1 MSDNIGRVYVTLNPR
16 GKAVLPS
23 MQTAVEE
30 RNWAGNLLYEA
41 QSIERPAN
49 IAQAQEMVAAATK
62 VRALGSRHSF
72 NRIADTGGTLLSLE
86 GLDPDI
92 SVDAD
97 ARTVTV
103 TGGVRYGTLAAE
115 LERQGFAL
123 HNLASL
129 PHISI
134 AGAVS
139 TATHGSGD
147 RNGNLATA
155 VAGLEILCADGSLK
169 TLSRGS
175 SPDFDG
181 AVVALGALGIV
192 TKVTLDIEPTFSVR
206 QDVFERLAWDEVLAN
221 FDAVTSSAYSVSLFT
236 DWRGNTVPQAWLKSR
251 VDGDAV
257 PSSTF
262 FGGTPAVEARHPLP
276 GVSAENST
284 QQLGV
289 PGPWADRLAHFRMA
303 FTPSNGDELQSEYFV
318 DREHAA
324 EAIQAMR
331 QLSPHVSPL
340 LLVSEIRTM
349 AADSLWLSH
358 NHGRDSIGIHLTWK
372 PEQEAVERVLPLI
385 EQSLAPFAA
394 RPHWAKLFDADAAA
408 LAPLYPR
415 FDDFKQLAEAWD
427 PGHKFRNDFLQR
439 KIFGA

>member
-1 MSDNIGRVYVTLNPR
+1 MRRVYQTLKPR
-16 GKAVLPS
+16 GKAELPS

-30 RNWAGNLLYEA
+30 RNWAGNLLYQA
-41 QSIERPAN
+41 QAIERPAS
-49 IAQAQEMVAAATK
+49 IAQAQEIVAAAPK
-62 VRALGSRHSF
+62 IRALGSRHSF
-72 NRIADTGGTLLSLE
+72 NRVADTDGILLSLE
-86 GLDPDI
+86 DVDPDI
-92 SVDAD
+92 SVDAE

-134 AGAVS
+134 AGAIA

-147 RNGNLATA
+147 GNGNLATA
-155 VAGLEILCADGSLK
+155 VAGVEVLCADGSLK
-169 TLSRGS
+169 TVTRGS
-175 SPDFDG
+175 STEFDG

-192 TKVTLDIEPTFSVR
+192 TKVTLDIEPSFAVR
-206 QDVFERLAWDEVLAN
+206 QDVFEHLAWDEVLAN

-236 DWRGNTVPQAWLKSR
+236 DWRGDTVPQAWLKSR
-251 VDGDAV
+251 VDGGGV

-262 FGGTPAVEARHPLP
+262 FGGTSAVEARHPLP
-276 GVSAENST
+276 GVSAEFCT

-289 PGPWADRLAHFRMA
+289 QGPWSDRLAHFRMA

-318 DREHAA
+318 AREHAA

-331 QLSPHVSPL
+331 RLSPQVSPL
-340 LLVSEIRTM
+340 LLVSEIRTI
-349 AADSLWLSH
+349 AADPLWLSH
-358 NHGRDSIGIHLTWK
+358 NYGREGIGIHLTWK
-372 PEQEAVERVLPLI
+372 PEQERVERVLPLI

-408 LAPLYPR
+408 LAPLYPK
-415 FDDFKQLAEAWD
+415 FTDFKELAEAWD
-427 PGHKFRNDFLQR
+427 PEHKFRNKFLQR